1 MNPEQKL
8 SHHSE
13 SAQVA
18 SLQTSLSAD
27 QAIFNRITKSAG
39 VVAFFTML
47 SRFAGLARD
56 MVTFHFFGA
65 NATTDAFFVAFTI
78 PNILRRFVAEGALT
92 VAFIP
97 VYSEVR
103 RNEGDK
109 AALQFYAAVLGL
121 LLVTLA
127 LLVLGGVTFASY
139 LVYAFAS
146 GFAEHPEQMQIATWL
161 TRFMFPYVFFI
172 SLVALCMGVLNSHR
186 HFAVP
191 AASPILLNLAMIG
204 CTYGLISRFSEP
216 IWALAIGVILGGIL
230 QLLIQIPAL
239 YRYGLLVLPSFQ
251 WNTKPV
257 KKLVRIMFPA
267 LFGIAVYQLNLIILR
282 QLGSYLP
289 AGQISY
295 YYNADRLMQL
305 ALGIFSISIATAA
318 LPMMSEQTAQGD
330 RAGLMRTWLF
340 STKLTNFITIPA
352 AWGLMLIG
360 IPIVS
365 TLYLHGQYHWA
376 DVQLTAYATMAFA
389 PGLISIAVS
398 RTAIQVFFALE
409 DLRTSVITGAVTVVV
424 NLILGILLLRFE
436 VVGLAWSLTLSSW
449 FQTII
454 LVIWL
459 KLRMGK
465 LGLRSLLSSMMKQ
478 TCLAAFSTVTA
489 WLICLNADWSLGPTL
504 WNVGML
510 VLAIGSAMFLYA
522 FGAILLKYE
531 EALLL
536 KSILHSRIKKFL

>member
-1 MNPEQKL
+1 MDQEPKL
-8 SHHSE
+8 T
-13 SAQVA
+13 
-18 SLQTSLSAD
+18 QTIVSTDHAV
-27 QAIFNRITKSAG
+27 FNRITKSAG
-39 VVAFFTML
+39 VVAFFTTL

-109 AALQFYAAVLGL
+109 AAVQFYAAVLGL
-121 LLVTLA
+121 LLVTLT
-127 LLVLGGVTFASY
+127 LLVLGGVAFASY

-146 GFAEHPEQMQIATWL
+146 GFAQHPEQMLIATAL
-161 TRFMFPYVFFI
+161 TRFMFPYIFFI
-172 SLVALCMGVLNSHR
+172 SLVALCMGVLNSHQ

-191 AASPILLNLAMIG
+191 AASPILLNVAMIG
-204 CTYGLISRFSEP
+204 CTYGLISRLSEP
-216 IWALAIGVILGGIL
+216 IWALAIGVVLGGIL
-230 QLLIQIPAL
+230 QLLVQIPAL
-239 YRYGLLVLPSFQ
+239 YRYKLLVWPSFQ

-289 AGQISY
+289 EGQISY

-318 LPMMSEQTAQGD
+318 LPMMSEQTARGD
-330 RAGLMRTWLF
+330 RQGLMRTWLF

-352 AWGLMLIG
+352 AWGLTLIA

-365 TLYLHGQYHWA
+365 TLYLHGQYHWS
-376 DVQLTAYATMAFA
+376 DVQWTAYATMAFA
-389 PGLISIAVS
+389 PGLLSIAIS
-398 RTAIQVFFALE
+398 RTTIQVFFALE
-409 DLRTSVITGAVTVVV
+409 DLRTPVIAGAITVAV
-424 NLILGILLLRFE
+424 NLILGILLLRFQ
-436 VVGLAWSLTLSSW
+436 VVGLALSLTISSW

-459 KLRMGK
+459 KIRMGK
-465 LGLRSLLSSMMKQ
+465 LGFRSLASSMMRQ
-478 TCLAAFSTVTA
+478 IGLAAFSTSVA
-489 WLICLNADWSLGPTL
+489 WLICLNADWSSGSTL
-504 WNVGML
+504 WNAAIL
-510 VLAIGSAMFLYA
+510 TLAMASAMSLYGC
-522 FGAILLKYE
+522 GAILLKYE
-531 EALLL
+531 EGILL
-536 KSILHSRIKKFL
+536 KGILLSRLKKFS